1 MKAPGTRRLRYCGI
15 ILGSYRIPKG
25 NSIFMSVEKIK
36 TMVQSISEML
46 VDEPEKIVIN
56 EEMRNDTH
64 IIVLSVAKV
73 DVGKV
78 IGRSGQTAKALRA
91 LVNAA
96 ATRMGDK
103 VLLEIRE

>member
-1 MKAPGTRRLRYCGI
+1 MI
-15 ILGSYRIPKG
+15 YRI
-25 NSIFMSVEKIK
+25 
-36 TMVQSISEML
+36 TEML
-46 VDEPEKIVIN
+46 VDEPKAIEIK
-56 EEMRNDTH
+56 EEMRNGTQ
-64 IIVLSVAKV
+64 IIVLTVGKD

-78 IGRSGQTAKALRA
+78 IGRNGQTAKALRA

>member
-1 MKAPGTRRLRYCGI
+1 
-15 ILGSYRIPKG
+15 
-25 NSIFMSVEKIK
+25 MSVDKIK
-36 TMVQSISEML
+36 TMIHKITEML
-46 VDEPEKIVIN
+46 VDNQKKIAIN
-56 EEMRNDTH
+56 EEMRGDTT
-64 IIVLSVAKV
+64 IIVLSVDKE

-96 ATRMGDK
+96 ATRMGKK

>member
-1 MKAPGTRRLRYCGI
+1 MIR
-15 ILGSYRIPKG
+15 
-25 NSIFMSVEKIK
+25 MSVEKIK
-36 TMVQSISEML
+36 VMIHKISEML
-46 VDEPEKIVIN
+46 VDKPGMIELGEEK
-56 EEMRNDTH
+56 RNDTT
-64 IIVLSVAKV
+64 IIVLSVDKG

-78 IGRSGQTAKALRA
+78 IGRNGQTAKALRA

>member
-1 MKAPGTRRLRYCGI
+1 
-15 ILGSYRIPKG
+15 
-25 NSIFMSVEKIK
+25 MSVEKIK
-36 TMVQSISEML
+36 VMIRKISEML
-46 VDEPEKIVIN
+46 VDRPERIVLS
-56 EEMRNDTH
+56 EEKRNDTT
-64 IIVLSVAKV
+64 IIVLSVDKE

>member
-1 MKAPGTRRLRYCGI
+1 
-15 ILGSYRIPKG
+15 
-25 NSIFMSVEKIK
+25 MSVEKIK
-36 TMVQSISEML
+36 SMIHKITEML
-46 VDEPEKIVIN
+46 VDNQKKITVT
-56 EEMRNDTH
+56 EEMRSDTT
-64 IIVLSVAKV
+64 IIVLSVDKE

-96 ATRMGDK
+96 ATRMGKK

>member
-1 MKAPGTRRLRYCGI
+1 
-15 ILGSYRIPKG
+15 
-25 NSIFMSVEKIK
+25 MSVDKIK
-36 TMVQSISEML
+36 TMIHKIAEML
-46 VDEPEKIVIN
+46 VDNQKKIVIG
-56 EEMRNDTH
+56 EEMRGDTT
-64 IIVLSVAKV
+64 IIVLSVDKE

-96 ATRMGDK
+96 ATRMGKK